1 MPDRIDSTDRGSAE
15 QRGSSIEMPALPKTL
30 PDDVDS
36 LKALLIESRSRA
48 EQAIEHARTQAQQE
62 IERNR
67 REFEQRLE
75 AILEQLRLA
84 RRRFF
89 GVSSERHIG
98 QDRLFDEAELLAAQP
113 ADDDDDAKGEA
124 EDPADSGAGGV
135 SAKTTIKRRAS
146 ACRCRQ
152 SCRE

>member
-1 MPDRIDSTDRGSAE
+1 
-15 QRGSSIEMPALPKTL
+15 MPALPKTL